1 MKRNQIIDIIPDK
14 ERDSVA
20 TGFQHLDHL
29 TGGLRTG
36 QLWTIAARPGEGK
49 TAFAVSLLRNIGVI
63 QKVPTAYLSLESN
76 KSEIMKRLKLSMTGS
91 LETVPAP
98 SVEMMDVMN
107 MIGFHYRD
115 IEQTQ
120 VVEKLYQTAGKLKI
134 VVILTAGLDPLEE
147 MREGYCRPR
156 LTDLRGMGQIEVF
169 SSMVMF
175 VYRPDYYCFEIF
187 EDDCDSYDFEMSE
200 NGTTHLYRICDTF
213 EDGTSAIDMADIMVE
228 KNNFGGTGNV
238 RMRFDNHA
246 GFREA
251 LFEKDDEN
259 YMSEPSDTEL
269 AVSQPLFTLS
279 NFTV

>member
-1 MKRNQIIDIIPDK
+1 MKQNHLMALPP
-14 ERDSVA
+14 ETESETVA

-36 QLWTIAARPGEGK
+36 QLWTVAARPGEGK

-76 KSEIMKRLKLSMTGS
+76 KSEIMKRLKLSITGS

-107 MIGFHYRD
+107 RIGFHYRD

-120 VVEKLYQTAGKLKI
+120 VIKKLYQTAGKLKI

-147 MREGYCRPR
+147 MREGCCRPR

-259 YMSEPSDTEL
+259 YMFEPSDTEL
-269 AVSQPLFTLS
+269 SVSQPLFTLS